1 MPDDYMAE
9 LTRRMTEAMKPLQ
22 GLVDQMADT
31 ARSWISA
38 ATTPDPKSPQQGQS
52 LRASADKLLELSRAW
67 IEPVRRMSEEH
78 VRYADEMTSWAQRHR
93 EFAEQMDEW
102 ARAHRTMAQQLDQWT
117 GPILRF
123 AEVMSH
129 TMDNMVHSVFPPGEE
144 KSEG

>member
-31 ARSWISA
+31 ARSWVSGSGP
-38 ATTPDPKSPQQGQS
+38 PDPNSPQYGQS

-78 VRYADEMTSWAQRHR
+78 LRYADEMAAWAQRHR

-102 ARAHRTMAQQLDQWT
+102 AKAHRTMAQQLDQWA
-117 GPILRF
+117 GPLLRF
-123 AEVMSH
+123 AEVISQ
-129 TMDNMVHSVFPPGEE
+129 TMDNVVHTVFPPGEE
-144 KSEG
+144 KPQV